1 MHTLPPEDSVL
12 VNDPISSH
20 KEVNPLIILS
30 KIPHVPPINSVE
42 PELSS
47 ELLLFIQNFQK
58 FSKRTDPLEQ

>member
-30 KIPHVPPINSVE
+30 KIPHVPPY
-42 PELSS
+42 
-47 ELLLFIQNFQK
+47 
-58 FSKRTDPLEQ
+58 